1 MILTHMYRHPEAN
14 IRFRTKKSNLLPVRC
29 HACNFHYTT
38 RSSLSKHLEKNRCE
52 KNIEIQKIYA
62 KKKNDVK
69 EEGAVESDGFLRCPF
84 KCGRMYTSKVNVES
98 FEQILYFLENVIE
111 FFIIKI

>member
-1 MILTHMYRHPEAN
+1 MYRHPEAN

-84 KCGRMYTSKVNVES
+84 KCGRMYTSKVNA
-98 FEQILYFLENVIE
+98 
-111 FFIIKI
+111 